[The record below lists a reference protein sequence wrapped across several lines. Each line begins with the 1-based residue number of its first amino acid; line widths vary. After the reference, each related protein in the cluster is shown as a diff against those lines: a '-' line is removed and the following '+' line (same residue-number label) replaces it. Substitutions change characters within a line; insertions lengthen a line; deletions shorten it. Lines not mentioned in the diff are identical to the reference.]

1 MYISAK
7 DWQTFVRKLSK
18 INQSAADKVRE
29 YVAKNGFGDTG
40 ALISYCYQVADYYGT
55 ASASLS
61 ALMYDTVTELEGV
74 FYPPAELAAS
84 PSYGDVAKAVN
95 GTLKVSQNPDEISG
109 AVARLVKRTGQ
120 DTLLNNAMR
129 DSAEFAWIPAGDTCA
144 FCIMLASRGWQYI
157 SKDAL
162 KNGHAEHIHSNCDCT
177 YMVRHSHD
185 MNIRGYDPDKYLA
198 QYEGADGGNWRQKL
212 NSMRREHY
220 AENAA
225 EINEQKREAY
235 AQRMHPRLESFTEET
250 D

>member
-1 MYISAK
+1 MYISTK
-7 DWQTFVRKLSK
+7 DWTAFVNKLSK

-29 YVAKNGFGDTG
+29 YVAKNGFGDAG

-61 ALMYDTVTELEGV
+61 ALMYDTVTELEGA

-129 DSAEFAWIPAGDTCA
+129 DGAEFAWIPAGDTCA
-144 FCIMLASRGWQYI
+144 FCITLASRGWQHI

-177 YMVRHSHD
+177 YMVRHRQD
-185 MNIRGYDPDKYLA
+185 VNVRGYDPAAYRRLYDN
-198 QYEGADGGNWRQKL
+198 ADGSGSKEKI
-212 NSMRREHY
+212 NSIRRMQY
-220 AENAA
+220 ASNKDRINA
-225 EINEQKREAY
+225 QKREAY
-235 AQRMHPRLESFTEET
+235 ALRQEEE
-250 D
+250 DA